1 MVGSAE
7 SPIPRNRRKEPPI
20 LPPVRLRD
28 AFSGFLRSIAEVRWS
43 RALAIQLQEECE
55 AKEAEEPH
63 PSVIRRE
70 ARQDFLTRASRLMKR
85 VKPEQ
90 EAQSRRRTGASFRR
104 FLGTANSA
112 EPAAPLDS

>member
-1 MVGSAE
+1 MLEHCAKENVDLTADLLRKHE
-7 SPIPRNRRKEPPI
+7 VFDTKCEELPR
-20 LPPVRLRD
+20 
-28 AFSGFLRSIAEVRWS
+28 
-43 RALAIQLQEECE
+43 

-70 ARQDFLTRASRLMKR
+70 ARQDFLTRASLLMKR